1 MIALTALLLA
11 AAPHRAPRPIPRIV
25 SINPCVDAV
34 LMRVADRGQIA
45 GISHYSRDPQAS
57 SITPAQ
63 AAAFPITSGTAEEVV
78 ALRPDLVIAGGHV
91 APATIRALER
101 LHVRLLQLPVP
112 DSIAQSV
119 AQVRSIGA
127 AVGRPERGERLARAM
142 ERAVAAAALPPGR
155 AATPALIWQGG
166 GLVPGAGTLSDEL
179 LRRTGFTNLSAGYG
193 LKQWDVLPLEYLV
206 ARPPRV
212 LFAVG
217 GGADDRML
225 GHPVLRRLA
234 RHTRIVPFAPRLM
247 HCAGPT
253 IIDAVARLSAVRR
266 GVAS

>member
-1 MIALTALLLA
+1 MIALVLLLA
-11 AAPHRAPRPIPRIV
+11 AAPPPPRIV

-34 LMRVADRGQIA
+34 LMHVADRGQIA
-45 GISHYSRDPQAS
+45 GISHYSRDPLAS
-57 SITPAQ
+57 SIAPAQ
-63 AAAFPITSGTAEEVV
+63 AAAFPVTSGTAEEVV

-112 DSIAQSV
+112 DSIAESI
-119 AQVRSIGA
+119 AQVRTIADATGH
-127 AVGRPERGERLARAM
+127 PERGQRLANAI
-142 ERAVAAAALPPGR
+142 AAAVRR
-155 AATPALIWQGG
+155 AAPPAGQPPLPGLIWQGG

-193 LKQWDVLPLEYLV
+193 LKQWDILPLEYLV

-217 GGADDRML
+217 GGNDDRML
-225 GHPVLRRLA
+225 SHPILRRLGD
-234 RHTRIVPFAPRLM
+234 RTRIAAFAPRLM

-253 IIDAVARLSAVRR
+253 IIPAVARLAAVRR
-266 GVAS
+266 QAAS